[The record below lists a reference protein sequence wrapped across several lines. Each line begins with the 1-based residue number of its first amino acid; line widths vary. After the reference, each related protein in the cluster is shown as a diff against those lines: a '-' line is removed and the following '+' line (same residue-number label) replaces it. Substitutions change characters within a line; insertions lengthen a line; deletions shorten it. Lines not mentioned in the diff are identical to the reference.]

1 MNSFSEETLAK
12 HVAKGVA
19 MHSESRRQLTSTHP
33 GDRRLEHK
41 KQTAST
47 SYRWSCEHKQRPF
60 AVPGQLFQRLTQQRR
75 LLPPTNPKGHLFHSQ
90 CKAFS
95 GLTKGTPNAEM
106 LLMTQLTLSW
116 EATQPCW
123 FLHSR
128 DKSNSSTPRAVAA
141 VEPEASR
148 ARAAAVKADPS

>member
-1 MNSFSEETLAK
+1 MVVRTQAK
-12 HVAKGVA
+12 TICSAPPALSTPHSTKGVA
-19 MHSESRRQLTSTHP
+19 
-33 GDRRLEHK
+33 
-41 KQTAST
+41 A
-47 SYRWSCEHKQRPF
+47 
-60 AVPGQLFQRLTQQRR
+60 
-75 LLPPTNPKGHLFHSQ
+75 PTNLKGHLFHSQ